1 MYVCI
6 CNAVTDKDIRKA
18 AKAGMTS
25 LSALQEELGVAI
37 NCGSCADDASEI
49 LREARKGKSAYA
61 YPQPTLYRPATT

>member
-25 LSALQEELGVAI
+25 LAALQEELGVAI

-49 LREARKGKSAYA
+49 LREARKGKSALTN
-61 YPQPTLYRPATT
+61 PQPTLYRPATA

>member
-25 LSALQEELGVAI
+25 LAALQEELGVAI

-49 LREARKGKSAYA
+49 LREARKSKSALS
-61 YPQPTLYRPATT
+61 YPKPTLYRPATA